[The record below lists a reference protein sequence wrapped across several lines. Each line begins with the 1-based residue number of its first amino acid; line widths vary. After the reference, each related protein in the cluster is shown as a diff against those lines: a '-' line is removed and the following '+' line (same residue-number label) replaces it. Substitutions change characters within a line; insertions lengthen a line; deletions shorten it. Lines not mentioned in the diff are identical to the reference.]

1 MDSLTQSCRLTQMDE
16 MPDGLTE
23 ALPENLY
30 RILPGPTLIHLPG
43 EKQEPLLIS
52 ILLHGNEPTG
62 FLAVQSLLQQYQFS
76 SLPRSISIFIG
87 NIIAAKENMRRL
99 DTQPDFN
106 RIWPGTELSESDE
119 TRLAANVVDEM
130 VRRNVFASIDI
141 HNNTGLNP
149 HYVGVHRFQNRHFQ
163 LARLFSRLV
172 IYFIR
177 PKGVLAAAFSRH
189 CPSVTLECGQPGQK
203 YGVNHALEFLHS
215 CLQITTIPDRPVAA
229 SDIDLFHLIAQVTIL
244 DHVSFGFGADQT
256 DLELITN
263 IDHMNF
269 TEVARG
275 TVIGKVRTGGNTP
288 LLVRDEFDT
297 DVTSRYFGVQ
307 ENQLVLKRD
316 IMPSMFALDPKIIR
330 QDCLCYIMERITALP
345 ENHGNNDE
353 P

>member
-1 MDSLTQSCRLTQMDE
+1 MDSLSQSCGFTQMNEIPDRLTE
-16 MPDGLTE
+16 V
-23 ALPENLY
+23 LPGDLY
-30 RILPGPTLIHLPG
+30 QILPGPTLIHLQG
-43 EKQEPLLIS
+43 EKPEPLLIS
-52 ILLHGNEPTG
+52 ILLHGNESTG
-62 FLAVQSLLQQYQFS
+62 FFAVQSLLQEYQS
-76 SLPRSISIFIG
+76 RPLPRSISIFIG

-119 TRLAANVVDEM
+119 TKLAESVIDEM
-130 VRRNVFASIDI
+130 VRRKVFASIDI

-172 IYFIR
+172 VYFIR
-177 PKGVLAAAFSRH
+177 PKGVLSAAFSSH
-189 CPSVTLECGQPGQK
+189 CPSVTLECGKPGQK

-215 CLQITTIPDRPVAA
+215 CLHLTAIPDCPVAVG
-229 SDIDLFHLIAQVTIL
+229 DMDLFHLIAQVTIL
-244 DHVSFGFGADQT
+244 DHISFGFATDQT

-269 TEVARG
+269 TEIARG
-275 TVIGKVRTGGNTP
+275 TVIGTIRTGGKTP
-288 LLVRDEFDT
+288 LLVRDEFGT
-297 DVTSRYFGVQ
+297 DVTSRYFQVQ

-330 QDCLCYIMERITALP
+330 QDCLCYVMERITALP
-345 ENHGNNDE
+345 ENHDQ
-353 P
+353 